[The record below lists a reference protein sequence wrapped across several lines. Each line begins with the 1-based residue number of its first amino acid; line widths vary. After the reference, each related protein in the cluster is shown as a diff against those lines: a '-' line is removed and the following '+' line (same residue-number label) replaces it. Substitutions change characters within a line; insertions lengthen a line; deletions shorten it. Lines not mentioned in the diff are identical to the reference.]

1 MVSTYIVMGDGVIP
15 CTGSATVKFSVAEVA
30 GANVVASVG
39 VNVALNAIVPTPGA
53 VKGQS
58 ATNGATTVV
67 ATAVH
72 PVIGAA
78 FAVNV
83 TVPALL
89 AVAVIAVGDP
99 LSAGALPVS
108 TTVEAVAALAAVIP
122 SVAILDRARAPI
134 AMPDITLFILYA
146 FLLGGTTW

>member
-1 MVSTYIVMGDGVIP
+1 
-15 CTGSATVKFSVAEVA
+15 
-30 GANVVASVG
+30 
-39 VNVALNAIVPTPGA
+39 
-53 VKGQS
+53 
-58 ATNGATTVV
+58 
-67 ATAVH
+67 
-72 PVIGAA
+72 
-78 FAVNV
+78 V